1 LKVPEWRT
9 KITEIMRKQ
18 LHIFLNAIMFYTRIP
33 VQKNLPYS
41 DEILN
46 RSTRYFPFIGW
57 IVGGIGAAV
66 FYGLQFVFP
75 HELAILLSMLA
86 TIFITG
92 AFHEDGFAD
101 FCDGFGGGYTRE
113 RILTIMKDSRIG
125 TYGSIGLIGLL
136 AVKFMSL
143 HAIQTTSIPIIML
156 AGHALSRLMPI
167 LVIYTSEYSREDATS
182 KTKPIGK
189 KGKGFD
195 FVLALFFGIAFLI
208 FVPLSYSLAILPVL
222 LLTTFV
228 FRKYIT
234 RKLGGYTGDCLGALQ
249 QIAEVE
255 FYLGFVIFQTLVA

>member
-1 LKVPEWRT
+1 
-9 KITEIMRKQ
+9 MRKQ
-18 LHIFLNAIMFYTRIP
+18 LYIFLNAIMFYTRIP
-33 VQKNLPYS
+33 VPEKLPYS

-66 FYGLQFVFP
+66 FYGFQYFFP
-75 HELAILLSMLA
+75 PELAILLSMLV
-86 TIFITG
+86 TIFVTG

-125 TYGSIGLIGLL
+125 TYGSIGLVGIL
-136 AVKFMSL
+136 ASKFMSL
-143 HAIQTTSIPIIML
+143 HSLDVASIPVVLL
-156 AGHALSRLMPI
+156 AGHSLSRLMPI
-167 LVIYTSEYSREDATS
+167 LVIYTSEYSREDAAS

-195 FVLALFFGIAFLI
+195 FILALFFGLAFLI
-208 FVPLSYSLAILPVL
+208 FIPMTYSLVILAVL
-222 LLTTFV
+222 LLTTYI
-228 FRKYIT
+228 FRRYIT
-234 RKLGGYTGDCLGALQ
+234 RKIGGYTGDCLGALQ

-255 FYLGFVIFQTLVA
+255 FYLGFVIFQTFQV

>member
-1 LKVPEWRT
+1 
-9 KITEIMRKQ
+9 MRKQ

-33 VQKNLPYS
+33 VPRNLPYS

-46 RSTRYFPFIGW
+46 RSTRYFPLIGW

-66 FYGLQFVFP
+66 FYGLQFVLP
-75 HELAILLSMLA
+75 AELAILLSMLA
-86 TIFITG
+86 TVFVTG

-125 TYGSIGLIGLL
+125 TYGSIGLVGILT
-136 AVKFMSL
+136 AKFMSL
-143 HAIQTTSIPIIML
+143 HAIAPENIPL
-156 AGHALSRLMPI
+156 VLLSGHAVSRLMPI
-167 LVIYTSEYSREDATS
+167 LVIYTTEYSREDATS

-195 FVLALFFGIAFLI
+195 FLLALFFGIALLI
-208 FVPLSYSLAILPVL
+208 FIPLSFTLAIIPVL
-222 LLTTFV
+222 LVTTFI
-228 FRKYIT
+228 FRRYVTLKIE
-234 RKLGGYTGDCLGALQ
+234 GYTGDCLGALQ

-255 FYLGFVIFQTLVA
+255 FYLGFVIFQSLAA

>member
-1 LKVPEWRT
+1 
-9 KITEIMRKQ
+9 MRKQ
-18 LHIFLNAIMFYTRIP
+18 LHIFLNAFMFYTRIP
-33 VQKNLPYS
+33 VPKNLPYS

-75 HELAILLSMLA
+75 AELAVLLSMLA
-86 TIFITG
+86 TIFVTG

-125 TYGSIGLIGLL
+125 TYGSIGLIG
-136 AVKFMSL
+136 
-143 HAIQTTSIPIIML
+143 ML
-156 AGHALSRLMPI
+156 ATKYISLNSLDVAGIAVVLFIGHSLSRLMPI
-167 LVIYTSEYSREDATS
+167 LIIYTSEYSREDATS

-189 KGKGFD
+189 KGKGLD
-195 FVLALFFGIAFLI
+195 FGLASIFGILPLIIIPGEFAFSI
-208 FVPLSYSLAILPVL
+208 ILVL

-228 FRKYIT
+228 FRSYII

-249 QIAEVE
+249 QIVEVE
-255 FYLGFVIFQTLVA
+255 FYLGFVIFQTLSL